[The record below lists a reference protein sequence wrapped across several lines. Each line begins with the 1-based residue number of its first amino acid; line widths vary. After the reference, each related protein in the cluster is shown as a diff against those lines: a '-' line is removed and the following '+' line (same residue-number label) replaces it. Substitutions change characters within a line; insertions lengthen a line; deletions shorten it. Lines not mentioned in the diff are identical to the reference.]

1 MLKHIS
7 YTDLEYRINQ
17 AYQTRLKQRGNNA
30 EGVFWRNQ
38 STQIARFEALLEITK
53 KASPNLQTTIVDI
66 GCGYGAMLDFIEQ
79 SAYSQT
85 ILYSGVDI
93 NRSMIRACWQQFP
106 EKKHL
111 FRLGR
116 KSYQEVDFSVFSGT
130 FNLCFSNNV
139 ETWEKYIFSNLE
151 HSWEKSRFGL
161 VLNLLCEMQPS
172 IRNQIYY
179 ANRKQFITRAKNR
192 FGPTHAISTP
202 CVSGDVTFI
211 IIKT

>member
-1 MLKHIS
+1 MLEHIS
-7 YTDLEYRINQ
+7 YTALEYKINQ

-38 STQIARFEALLEITK
+38 STQTARFAALLEITR

-66 GCGYGAMLDFIEQ
+66 GCGYGAMLNFIEQ
-79 SAYSQT
+79 SAYSQK

-93 NRSMIRACWQQFP
+93 NRAMIRACWQKFP

-111 FRLGR
+111 FNVGR
-116 KSYQEVDFSVFSGT
+116 KPTQEVDFSVFSGT
-130 FNLCFSNNV
+130 FNLCFSNNL

-151 HSWEKSRFGL
+151 HSWKKSRFGL
-161 VLNLLCEMQPS
+161 VLNLLCDMQPS

-202 CVSGDVTFI
+202 YVSGDVTFI
-211 IIKT
+211 ITKT